1 MSTAAPQT
9 RPRRTQEERSAET
22 RARLLDATIEC
33 LIDRGYAGTTT
44 TVVAE
49 RAGVSRG
56 AQLHH
61 YPTKAELVIQAVAR
75 LAQRSGDE
83 LRRDAASLPAA
94 RDRLGAVLELMWT
107 SFSGPLFY
115 AALELWVAARTDR
128 ELHESLYRL
137 ERQVGRALAQL
148 WREFAG
154 APEAVDRCFEEL
166 AELTLHLLR
175 GMALQRI
182 LRDDDRERR
191 RQFDLWKK
199 IMIERMNQGATK

>member
-1 MSTAAPQT
+1 MATPSPQT
-9 RPRRTQEERSAET
+9 PVRRTQEERSAET

-44 TVVAE
+44 TFVAE

-61 YPTKAELVIQAVAR
+61 FPTRSELVIQAVAR
-75 LAQRSGDE
+75 LAQRRGDE
-83 LRRDAASLPAA
+83 LRRDAESLPASGA
-94 RDRLGAVLELMWT
+94 RLDAVLEKMWAA
-107 SFSGPLFY
+107 FSGPLFY
-115 AALELWVAARTDR
+115 AALELWVAARTDP
-128 ELHESLYRL
+128 ELHESLYRF
-137 ERQVGRALAQL
+137 ERQVGREMAQL

-154 APEAVDRCFEEL
+154 ASAGQMRRFEEL
-166 AELTLHLLR
+166 AELTLQLLR

-191 RQFDLWKK
+191 RQFNLWKR
-199 IMIERMNQGATK
+199 IMIERMNEGARA